1 MLEFK
6 NEEIRCDECLCKPVC
21 KEIDNFKKY
30 FNEIIELRK
39 KSSLFDSTI
48 KCPYFIAEEKLGKTY
63 DCEWIGDTDARTVYE
78 KVKEKSGTDPIIIG
92 DKDFSNYLRERCNI
106 KNDKNKIVEKTEDT
120 KINVS
125 EKSDCDTISK
135 DYRRYM
141 GEIIED
147 IERSLTK
154 PYKKYEVNHIRD
166 DENVRVRKLTD
177 EELIKV
183 VEKFLGL

>member
-6 NEEIRCDECLCKPVC
+6 NEEIRCDECRCRPVC
-21 KEIDNFKKY
+21 KEVDNFKKY

-48 KCPYFIAEEKLGKTY
+48 KCPYFIAEEKLGISY
-63 DCEWIGDTDARTVYE
+63 DCEWMGNTDAKTVYE

-92 DKDFSNYLRERCNI
+92 DKEFSNYLRERCDI
-106 KNDKNKIVEKTEDT
+106 KNDKSETVKKDKDAKRKI
-120 KINVS
+120 S
-125 EKSDCDTISK
+125 EKSNCDTTSK

-147 IERSLTK
+147 VERSLAK
-154 PYKKYEVNHIRD
+154 SYKKDEVNHIRD
-166 DENVRVRKLTD
+166 DKNVRVRKLTD

>member
-6 NEEIRCDECLCKPVC
+6 NEEIKCNECRCRPVC

-48 KCPYFIAEEKLGKTY
+48 KCPYFIAEEKLGRTY
-63 DCEWIGDTDARTVYE
+63 DCEWIGNRDAKIAYE
-78 KVKEKSGTDPIIIG
+78 KIKEKSGIDPIIIG
-92 DKDFSNYLRERCNI
+92 GKEISNYLRKRCDI
-106 KNDKNKIVEKTEDT
+106 KNDKSETVEKDEDA
-120 KINVS
+120 KRNMF
-125 EKSDCDTISK
+125 EKSDCDTISE

-147 IERSLTK
+147 VERSLAK
-154 PYKKYEVNHIRD
+154 SYKKDEMNHIRD
-166 DENVRVRKLTD
+166 DENVKARKLTD

-183 VEKFLGL
+183 VERFLGL